1 LKITDPQTF
10 KGDCR
15 VVMMVPLLSQ
25 LAPKRER
32 ALKATLI
39 DQHQVT
45 LLQRLSLLSSDFLD
59 FADPMNHG
67 EDI

>member
-1 LKITDPQTF
+1 LEFTDSQTF
-10 KGDCR
+10 KGDCG
-15 VVMMVPLLSQ
+15 VIMMIPLLSQ

-39 DQHQVT
+39 DQHQIT
-45 LLQRLSLLSSDFLD
+45 LLQRLSLFRSDFLD
-59 FADPMNHG
+59 FADPVNDC